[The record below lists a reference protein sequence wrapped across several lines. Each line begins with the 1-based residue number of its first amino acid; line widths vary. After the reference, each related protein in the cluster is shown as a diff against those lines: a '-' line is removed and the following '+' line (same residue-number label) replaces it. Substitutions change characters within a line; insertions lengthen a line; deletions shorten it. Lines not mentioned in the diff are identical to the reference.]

1 MDNYCLSVGAIV
13 LKGSAILLVKH
24 NYGSAKGKYLN
35 PGGYLEIGELP
46 EEAVVREV
54 YEETGVRIRPTGM
67 IAVRCSA
74 SSWYMVFKAEYL
86 DGEPCAAKA
95 ENDEAVFINIEQALD
110 NPMTTDTAKQL
121 IHIALKGKGIPAVDC
136 RKNRWLYSVDHIVHV

>member
-95 ENDEAVFINIEQALD
+95 ENDEAVFMDIEQALE
-110 NPMTTDTAKQL
+110 NPMITDTAKKLMQ
-121 IHIALKGKGIPAVDC
+121 IALIGKEIPAEAG
-136 RKNRWLYSVDHIVHV
+136 RKNRWIYSVDNMK

>member
-95 ENDEAVFINIEQALD
+95 ENDEAVFMDIEQALE
-110 NPMTTDTAKQL
+110 NPMITDTAKKLLQ
-121 IHIALKGKGIPAVDC
+121 IALIGKEIPAEAG
-136 RKNRWLYSVDHIVHV
+136 RKNRWIYSVDNMK